1 MEELHTMSTLEE
13 RLNRQLAKGKDENS
27 FLVKNLRRQIE
38 AEKSGKGFAELY
50 ITGSANKPTSEKNSQ
65 MS

>member
-1 MEELHTMSTLEE
+1 LEEQLQEELDSG
-13 RLNRQLAKGKDENS
+13 RDENS
-27 FLVKNLRRQIE
+27 FIVKNLRRQIE
-38 AEKSGKGFAELY
+38 AKKSGKGFAELY